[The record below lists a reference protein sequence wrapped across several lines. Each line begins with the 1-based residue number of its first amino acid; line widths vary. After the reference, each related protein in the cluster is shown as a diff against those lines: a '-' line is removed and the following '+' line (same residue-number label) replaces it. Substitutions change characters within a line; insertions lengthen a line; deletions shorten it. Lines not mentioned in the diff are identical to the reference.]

1 MKNSIG
7 KKVMGLLIALV
18 VLLLAICFSNMAA
31 LNTIQT
37 LNVKI
42 AKEAENMRQFAD
54 SGKRSAVI
62 RESELLRENEEEISA
77 RIRGTIIFDFVLVFL
92 IIVIMTVIIYVV
104 RMMISGPAK
113 NAGRQLQEIIDDV
126 AADQIDLTKRI
137 QIHSSDEIGQLAD
150 GINVFMESLQLL
162 VKKLKTETGNM
173 EQSVNNTVHL
183 VESSNGSVMNV
194 SAVMEQLAA
203 SMQEISAMM
212 GQVKTAGMNN
222 LERIQEISRSA
233 GEGNEMVSE
242 IKTRADAMN
251 SQTKKSREATVL
263 TMQQIGKELSI
274 ALDESRKVKRI
285 NELTEKILQIS
296 SQTNLL
302 ALNASIEAA
311 RAGEAGRGFAVVA
324 EEIRQLADNSRVA
337 AGDIQTVSKL
347 VTQAVEK
354 LSTNA
359 QNMLQFVD
367 KDVMED
373 YDGFVEIVNRYEKDA
388 DTMRVIFN
396 EFATKAADMAVDMQ
410 QMSDGIRDITSTVE
424 EGANGVSHAAE
435 DTAALADSMVQIKEE
450 SNENQRIYE
459 DLKREV
465 SRFEKV

>member
-1 MKNSIG
+1 
-7 KKVMGLLIALV
+7 
-18 VLLLAICFSNMAA
+18 
-31 LNTIQT
+31 
-37 LNVKI
+37 
-42 AKEAENMRQFAD
+42 
-54 SGKRSAVI
+54 
-62 RESELLRENEEEISA
+62 
-77 RIRGTIIFDFVLVFL
+77 
-92 IIVIMTVIIYVV
+92 
-104 RMMISGPAK
+104 
-113 NAGRQLQEIIDDV
+113 
-126 AADQIDLTKRI
+126 
-137 QIHSSDEIGQLAD
+137 
-150 GINVFMESLQLL
+150 
-162 VKKLKTETGNM
+162 
-173 EQSVNNTVHL
+173 
-183 VESSNGSVMNV
+183 
-194 SAVMEQLAA
+194 
-203 SMQEISAMM
+203 MM

-233 GEGNEMVSE
+233 GEGNEMVSD

-367 KDVMED
+367 KDVMAD